1 MKHFRALAG
10 VFLLVIDP
18 AVAQRAQL
26 GIKGRTREM
35 GPVRQTVNPEHRLP
49 RRNAPL
55 PPLPAPLERGT
66 LAALPEVPTSAD
78 RTHRLVRR
86 AGAAPPPPEPSPGAP
101 LADPLPRR
109 QKADLSSLPP
119 PLVVLSAEGES
130 SVPNRWRVGLPS
142 WRRYENS
149 DLDAIYAKAHW
160 WDTYNQ
166 NTAKGDFPIF
176 GRKNFLNFTG
186 ISDTTVEGRRLP
198 TATDD
203 STARPGSYDF
213 YGYGDQLFV
222 RQDFRFSLDFFR
234 GAAGFEPVS
243 EEIRF
248 TPQFDIN
255 YLNVRENGVTDIDVR
270 QGLRRTDEHMGVQ
283 ELFFEKRL
291 FTNSTSAFQPA
302 SGPDREGSAYY
313 DFTSIRTG
321 IQRFTTDFRGFVF
334 SDEQPGARLFG
345 TFSNNRYQ
353 YNLAYFN
360 MLEKDTNSGLNT
372 FKRRHQAVYV
382 ANLYRQDFLTRG
394 YTAEVS
400 LLYNNDQ
407 PSFHIDNNGFLVR
420 PQPVGNPRPHK
431 VRAAYAGFTGDGH
444 IGRINISNAFY
455 QAFGRDD
462 WNPIPAQ
469 HNPQHINAQLAALEL
484 SYDRD
489 WLRYKASF
497 FYTSGDGNLNDGRAR
512 GFDSIVDHQDFAGGG
527 FLSSGLFAD
536 RGLTNPALEGAVNLF
551 NRQAIPLT
559 GTGLNLIMGD
569 SLIPSLRTSKDE
581 GQANF
586 LNPGIMVFNG
596 GAEAKVTAK
605 LRTQLNVNYL
615 RFDRTEVL
623 EALLFQN
630 GIRHEIGW
638 DFGFGAQYRPLL
650 SENIVVTGGIGV
662 LKPGDG
668 FRQIYTS
675 QVLYSGFLVVRLQF

>member
-1 MKHFRALAG
+1 
-10 VFLLVIDP
+10 
-18 AVAQRAQL
+18 
-26 GIKGRTREM
+26 
-35 GPVRQTVNPEHRLP
+35 
-49 RRNAPL
+49 
-55 PPLPAPLERGT
+55 
-66 LAALPEVPTSAD
+66 
-78 RTHRLVRR
+78 
-86 AGAAPPPPEPSPGAP
+86 
-101 LADPLPRR
+101 
-109 QKADLSSLPP
+109 
-119 PLVVLSAEGES
+119 
-130 SVPNRWRVGLPS
+130 
-142 WRRYENS
+142 
-149 DLDAIYAKAHW
+149 
-160 WDTYNQ
+160 
-166 NTAKGDFPIF
+166 
-176 GRKNFLNFTG
+176 
-186 ISDTTVEGRRLP
+186 
-198 TATDD
+198 
-203 STARPGSYDF
+203 
-213 YGYGDQLFV
+213 
-222 RQDFRFSLDFFR
+222 
-234 GAAGFEPVS
+234 
-243 EEIRF
+243 
-248 TPQFDIN
+248 
-255 YLNVRENGVTDIDVR
+255 
-270 QGLRRTDEHMGVQ
+270 
-283 ELFFEKRL
+283 
-291 FTNSTSAFQPA
+291 
-302 SGPDREGSAYY
+302 
-313 DFTSIRTG
+313 
-321 IQRFTTDFRGFVF
+321 
-334 SDEQPGARLFG
+334 
-345 TFSNNRYQ
+345 
-353 YNLAYFN
+353 
-360 MLEKDTNSGLNT
+360 
-372 FKRRHQAVYV
+372 
-382 ANLYRQDFLTRG
+382 
-394 YTAEVS
+394 
-400 LLYNNDQ
+400 
-407 PSFHIDNNGFLVR
+407 VR